1 MLNKTFLST
10 VACTTLILANM
21 VVVPALLGASI
32 AQAQEVNGSHTS
44 EPWDSEPK
52 ASERKTKRTPAMR
65 SRVYDQLARAQGLAD
80 EGKTAQAIEVLDTVK
95 AKSGS
100 MNSYEMA
107 MMHNFYGFIYYQVED
122 YDQAIA
128 AFEQVVEQQ
137 PIPEA
142 FEQSTLFSLAQLHMM
157 RANYDQTIHFLA
169 RWEKLQ
175 RGPLPAKN
183 LLLKAQAMYQK
194 KDYPAASAY
203 INEAISQ
210 VENTELGFQ
219 VDENWYV
226 LQRAVYF
233 ELKQPEK
240 VAAVLVKLVRLFNE
254 PKYWLQ
260 LGGIY
265 GELGEEL
272 KQLAVMEAAQQ
283 QGYVSSAADMFNL
296 AQLYYYHQM
305 PYKAAALIQQGI
317 DEGKLDRDLRNLKF
331 LSQSLT
337 LAKENEKAIPLML
350 AAAALSEDGELD
362 AQLGQMYLN
371 MQRWEKAIIASKTA
385 LEKGGLRNEG
395 TAHLV
400 MGMAYFNDGNYQ
412 QSIEQLNKAQ
422 KHNSSR
428 GIAQQWAKY
437 VETQRSNY
445 VRVASGEVA
454 SDT

>member
-10 VACTTLILANM
+10 VVCTTLMLTIVATA
-21 VVVPALLGASI
+21 PLLIGASN
-32 AQAQEVNGSHTS
+32 AHAQEQ
-44 EPWDSEPK
+44 K
-52 ASERKTKRTPAMR
+52 ARERKTKRTPAMR
-65 SRVYDQLARAQGLAD
+65 SRVYEQLARAQTLGD
-80 EGKTAQAIEVLDTVK
+80 EGKTAEAIEILDAVN

-107 MMHNFYGFIYYQVED
+107 MMHNFYGFVYYNVED
-122 YDQAIA
+122 FDNAIA
-128 AFEQVVEQQ
+128 AFERVVAHP
-137 PIPEA
+137 PIPES

-157 RANYDQTIHFLA
+157 RGNYDQTIHFLD
-169 RWEKLQ
+169 RWEALQ
-175 RGPLPAKN
+175 SGQLPAKT
-183 LLLKAQAMYQK
+183 LVLKAQAMYQK
-194 KDYPAASAY
+194 KDYPAASTY
-203 INEAISQ
+203 INEAILQ
-210 VENTELGFQ
+210 VENSELGFQ

-240 VAAVLVKLVRLFNE
+240 VAEVLVKLVRLFNE

-265 GELGEEL
+265 GELGQDQ

-283 QGYVSSAADMFNL
+283 QGHISSGADMFNL

-331 LSQSLT
+331 LSQSWT
-337 LAKENEKAIPLML
+337 LAKENDKAIPVML

-362 AQLGQMYLN
+362 AQLGQIYLN
-371 MQRWEKAIIASKTA
+371 MERWEDALVASAKA

-400 MGMAYFNDGNYQ
+400 MGMAYFNEGNYQ
-412 QSIEQLNKAQ
+412 QSIEQLNEAQ

-428 GIAQQWAKY
+428 GMAKQWAKY
-437 VETQRSNY
+437 VEAERSSY
-445 VRVASGEVA
+445 ARVALATEQ